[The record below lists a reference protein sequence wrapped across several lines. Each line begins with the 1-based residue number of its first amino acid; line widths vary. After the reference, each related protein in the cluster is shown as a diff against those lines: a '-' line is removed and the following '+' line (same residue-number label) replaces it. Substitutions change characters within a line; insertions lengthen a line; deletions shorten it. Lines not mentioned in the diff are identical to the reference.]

1 MLLLLLTAY
10 SDMLIATCSPIQPIY
25 HTSTIGLSMLINKRK
40 NQSRVNQVV
49 LAFKKERIRKNVSR
63 YKLAQATGLSES
75 SIAKIEDL
83 KQNPTLSTLME
94 MSVSINF
101 DLPKALKE
109 NYPDLP
115 EDAENASGNAGG
127 EEDETLGLSPTFF
140 LITDALKSMSEEKL
154 RVVYSVIKGL
164 NIK

>member
-1 MLLLLLTAY
+1 
-10 SDMLIATCSPIQPIY
+10 MLIATCSPIQPIY

-101 DLPKALKE
+101 DLPKVLKE

-154 RVVYSVIKGL
+154 KVVYSVIKGL
-164 NIK
+164 NEK

>member
-1 MLLLLLTAY
+1 MLT
-10 SDMLIATCSPIQPIY
+10 
-25 HTSTIGLSMLINKRK
+25 NKRQ
-40 NQSRVNQVV
+40 NQNRVNKII
-49 LAFKKERIRKNVSR
+49 LALKQARINRGITR
-63 YKLAQATGLSES
+63 YQLSKDTGLSDS
-75 SIAKIEDL
+75 SISNIEQL

-94 MSVSINF
+94 MAVSINF

-115 EDAENASGNAGG
+115 EDGKNTSENAGG

>member
-1 MLLLLLTAY
+1 MLT
-10 SDMLIATCSPIQPIY
+10 
-25 HTSTIGLSMLINKRK
+25 NKRQ
-40 NQSRVNQVV
+40 NQNRVNKII
-49 LAFKKERIRKNVSR
+49 LALKQAKINRGITR
-63 YKLAQATGLSES
+63 YQLSKDTGLSDS
-75 SIAKIEDL
+75 SISNIEQL

-164 NIK
+164 NEK

>member
-101 DLPKALKE
+101 DLPKVLKE
-109 NYPDLP
+109 N
-115 EDAENASGNAGG
+115 
-127 EEDETLGLSPTFF
+127 
-140 LITDALKSMSEEKL
+140 
-154 RVVYSVIKGL
+154 
-164 NIK
+164 

>member
-1 MLLLLLTAY
+1 MLT
-10 SDMLIATCSPIQPIY
+10 
-25 HTSTIGLSMLINKRK
+25 NKRQ
-40 NQSRVNQVV
+40 NQNRVNKII
-49 LAFKKERIRKNVSR
+49 LALKQARINRGITR
-63 YKLAQATGLSES
+63 YQLSKDTGLSDS
-75 SIAKIEDL
+75 SISNIEQL

-101 DLPKALKE
+101 DLPKAIKE

-115 EDAENASGNAGG
+115 EDAENASGNTGG

-164 NIK
+164 NEK

>member
-1 MLLLLLTAY
+1 MLT
-10 SDMLIATCSPIQPIY
+10 
-25 HTSTIGLSMLINKRK
+25 NKRQ
-40 NQSRVNQVV
+40 NQNRVNKII
-49 LAFKKERIRKNVSR
+49 LALKQARINRGITR
-63 YKLAQATGLSES
+63 YQLSKDTGLSDS
-75 SIAKIEDL
+75 SISNIEQL

-101 DLPKALKE
+101 DLPKAIKE

-115 EDAENASGNAGG
+115 DDAENASGNTGG

>member
-1 MLLLLLTAY
+1 
-10 SDMLIATCSPIQPIY
+10 MLIATCSPIQPIY

-94 MSVSINF
+94 MAVSINF

-115 EDAENASGNAGG
+115 EDGKNTSGNTGG

-164 NIK
+164 NEK

>member
-1 MLLLLLTAY
+1 MLA
-10 SDMLIATCSPIQPIY
+10 
-25 HTSTIGLSMLINKRK
+25 NKRQ
-40 NQSRVNQVV
+40 NQNRVNKII
-49 LAFKKERIRKNVSR
+49 LALKQARINRGITR
-63 YKLAQATGLSES
+63 YQLSKDTGLSDS
-75 SIAKIEDL
+75 SISNIEQL

-115 EDAENASGNAGG
+115 EDAENASGNTGG
-127 EEDETLGLSPTFF
+127 EEDETLGLAPTFF

-154 RVVYSVIKGL
+154 KVVYSVIKGL
-164 NIK
+164 NEK

>member
-1 MLLLLLTAY
+1 MLA
-10 SDMLIATCSPIQPIY
+10 
-25 HTSTIGLSMLINKRK
+25 NKRQ
-40 NQSRVNQVV
+40 NQNRVNKII
-49 LAFKKERIRKNVSR
+49 LALKQARINRGITR
-63 YKLAQATGLSES
+63 YQLSKDTGLSDS
-75 SIAKIEDL
+75 SISNIEQL

-101 DLPKALKE
+101 DLPKVLKE

-115 EDAENASGNAGG
+115 EDAENASGNTGG

-154 RVVYSVIKGL
+154 KVVYSVIKGL
-164 NIK
+164 NEK

>member
-1 MLLLLLTAY
+1 MLT
-10 SDMLIATCSPIQPIY
+10 
-25 HTSTIGLSMLINKRK
+25 NKRQ
-40 NQSRVNQVV
+40 NQNRVNKII
-49 LAFKKERIRKNVSR
+49 LALKQARINRGITR
-63 YKLAQATGLSES
+63 YQLSKDTGLSDS
-75 SIAKIEDL
+75 SISNMEQL

-94 MSVSINF
+94 MAVSINF
-101 DLPKALKE
+101 DLPKAIKE

-115 EDAENASGNAGG
+115 EDAENASGNTGG

-164 NIK
+164 NEK

>member
-1 MLLLLLTAY
+1 MLT
-10 SDMLIATCSPIQPIY
+10 
-25 HTSTIGLSMLINKRK
+25 NKRQ
-40 NQSRVNQVV
+40 NQNRVNKII
-49 LAFKKERIRKNVSR
+49 LALKQARINRRITR
-63 YKLAQATGLSES
+63 YQLSKDTGLSDS
-75 SIAKIEDL
+75 SISNIEQL

-115 EDAENASGNAGG
+115 EDAENASGNAGS

-164 NIK
+164 NEK

>member
-1 MLLLLLTAY
+1 MLT
-10 SDMLIATCSPIQPIY
+10 
-25 HTSTIGLSMLINKRK
+25 NKRQ
-40 NQSRVNQVV
+40 NQNRVNKII
-49 LAFKKERIRKNVSR
+49 LALKQARINRGITR
-63 YKLAQATGLSES
+63 YQLSKDTGLSDS
-75 SIAKIEDL
+75 SISNIEQL

-94 MSVSINF
+94 MAVSINF

-115 EDAENASGNAGG
+115 EDGKNTSENAGG

-164 NIK
+164 NEK

>member
-1 MLLLLLTAY
+1 M
-10 SDMLIATCSPIQPIY
+10 
-25 HTSTIGLSMLINKRK
+25 
-40 NQSRVNQVV
+40 
-49 LAFKKERIRKNVSR
+49 
-63 YKLAQATGLSES
+63 
-75 SIAKIEDL
+75 
-83 KQNPTLSTLME
+83 
-94 MSVSINF
+94 
-101 DLPKALKE
+101 PKALKE

-115 EDAENASGNAGG
+115 EDAENASGNTGG

>member
-1 MLLLLLTAY
+1 MLA
-10 SDMLIATCSPIQPIY
+10 
-25 HTSTIGLSMLINKRK
+25 NKRQ
-40 NQSRVNQVV
+40 NQNRVNKII
-49 LAFKKERIRKNVSR
+49 LALKQARINRGITR
-63 YKLAQATGLSES
+63 YQLSKDTGLRDS
-75 SIAKIEDL
+75 SISNIEQL

-101 DLPKALKE
+101 DLPKVLKE

-115 EDAENASGNAGG
+115 EDAENASGNTGG

-154 RVVYSVIKGL
+154 KVVYSVIKGL
-164 NIK
+164 NEK

>member
-1 MLLLLLTAY
+1 MLT
-10 SDMLIATCSPIQPIY
+10 
-25 HTSTIGLSMLINKRK
+25 NKRQ
-40 NQSRVNQVV
+40 NQNRVNKII
-49 LAFKKERIRKNVSR
+49 LALKQARINRRITR
-63 YKLAQATGLSES
+63 YQLSKDTGLSDS
-75 SIAKIEDL
+75 SISNIEQL

-115 EDAENASGNAGG
+115 EDAENASGNAGS
-127 EEDETLGLSPTFF
+127 EEDETLSLSPTFF

-164 NIK
+164 NEK

>member
-1 MLLLLLTAY
+1 
-10 SDMLIATCSPIQPIY
+10 MLIATCSPIQPIY

-109 NYPDLP
+109 NYHDLP

-127 EEDETLGLSPTFF
+127 EEDETLSLSPTFF

-154 RVVYSVIKGL
+154 KVVYSVIKGL
-164 NIK
+164 NEK

>member
-1 MLLLLLTAY
+1 
-10 SDMLIATCSPIQPIY
+10 MLIATCSPIQPIY

-49 LAFKKERIRKNVSR
+49 LAFKKARTKKNVSR

-94 MSVSINF
+94 MAVSINF
-101 DLPKALKE
+101 DLPKAIKE

-127 EEDETLGLSPTFF
+127 EEDETLSLSPTFF

-154 RVVYSVIKGL
+154 KVVYSVIKGL
-164 NIK
+164 NEK

>member
-1 MLLLLLTAY
+1 
-10 SDMLIATCSPIQPIY
+10 MLIATCSPIQPIY

-101 DLPKALKE
+101 DLPKVLKD

-115 EDAENASGNAGG
+115 DDAENASGNAGG

-164 NIK
+164 NEK

>member
-1 MLLLLLTAY
+1 MLT
-10 SDMLIATCSPIQPIY
+10 
-25 HTSTIGLSMLINKRK
+25 NKRQ
-40 NQSRVNQVV
+40 NQNRVNKII
-49 LAFKKERIRKNVSR
+49 LALKQARINRGITR
-63 YKLAQATGLSES
+63 YQLSKDTGLSDS
-75 SIAKIEDL
+75 SISNIEQL

-127 EEDETLGLSPTFF
+127 EEDETLSLSPTFF

-164 NIK
+164 NEK

>member
-1 MLLLLLTAY
+1 MLT
-10 SDMLIATCSPIQPIY
+10 
-25 HTSTIGLSMLINKRK
+25 NKRQ
-40 NQSRVNQVV
+40 NQNRVNKII
-49 LAFKKERIRKNVSR
+49 LALKQARINRGITR
-63 YKLAQATGLSES
+63 YQLSKDTGLSDS
-75 SIAKIEDL
+75 SISNIEQL

-127 EEDETLGLSPTFF
+127 EEDETLGLSPTFY

-164 NIK
+164 NEK

>member
-1 MLLLLLTAY
+1 MLT
-10 SDMLIATCSPIQPIY
+10 
-25 HTSTIGLSMLINKRK
+25 NKRQ
-40 NQSRVNQVV
+40 NQNRVNKII
-49 LAFKKERIRKNVSR
+49 LALKQARINRGITR
-63 YKLAQATGLSES
+63 YQLSKDTGLSDS
-75 SIAKIEDL
+75 SISNIEQL

-94 MSVSINF
+94 MAVSITF

-115 EDAENASGNAGG
+115 EDGKNTSENAGG
-127 EEDETLGLSPTFF
+127 EENETLGLSPTFF

-164 NIK
+164 NEK

>member
-1 MLLLLLTAY
+1 MLT
-10 SDMLIATCSPIQPIY
+10 
-25 HTSTIGLSMLINKRK
+25 NKRQ
-40 NQSRVNQVV
+40 NQNRVNKII
-49 LAFKKERIRKNVSR
+49 LALKQARINRGITR
-63 YKLAQATGLSES
+63 YQLSKDTGLSDS
-75 SIAKIEDL
+75 SISNIEQL

-94 MSVSINF
+94 MAVSINF

-115 EDAENASGNAGG
+115 DDTENASGNAGG
-127 EEDETLGLSPTFF
+127 EEDETLSLSPTFF

-164 NIK
+164 NEK

>member
-1 MLLLLLTAY
+1 MLA
-10 SDMLIATCSPIQPIY
+10 
-25 HTSTIGLSMLINKRK
+25 NKRQ
-40 NQSRVNQVV
+40 NQNRVNKII
-49 LAFKKERIRKNVSR
+49 LALKQARIKRGITR
-63 YKLAQATGLSES
+63 YQLSKDTGLSDS
-75 SIAKIEDL
+75 SISNIEQL

-109 NYPDLP
+109 NYPALS
-115 EDAENASGNAGG
+115 EEAGSSAENAGV

-154 RVVYSVIKGL
+154 KVIYSVIKGL
-164 NIK
+164 NEK

>member
-1 MLLLLLTAY
+1 
-10 SDMLIATCSPIQPIY
+10 MLIATCSPIQPIY

-164 NIK
+164 NEK

>member
-1 MLLLLLTAY
+1 MLT
-10 SDMLIATCSPIQPIY
+10 
-25 HTSTIGLSMLINKRK
+25 NKRQ
-40 NQSRVNQVV
+40 NQNRVNKII
-49 LAFKKERIRKNVSR
+49 LALKQARINRGITR
-63 YKLAQATGLSES
+63 YQLSKDTGLSDS
-75 SIAKIEDL
+75 SISNIEDL

-115 EDAENASGNAGG
+115 EDAENASGNTGG

-164 NIK
+164 NEK

>member
-1 MLLLLLTAY
+1 MLT
-10 SDMLIATCSPIQPIY
+10 
-25 HTSTIGLSMLINKRK
+25 NKRQ
-40 NQSRVNQVV
+40 NQNRVNKII
-49 LAFKKERIRKNVSR
+49 LALKQARINRGITR
-63 YKLAQATGLSES
+63 YQLSKDTGLSDS
-75 SIAKIEDL
+75 SISNIEQL

-109 NYPDLP
+109 NYPDLH

>member
-1 MLLLLLTAY
+1 MLT
-10 SDMLIATCSPIQPIY
+10 
-25 HTSTIGLSMLINKRK
+25 NKRQ
-40 NQSRVNQVV
+40 NQNRVNKII
-49 LAFKKERIRKNVSR
+49 LALKQARINRGITR
-63 YKLAQATGLSES
+63 YQLSKDTGLSDS
-75 SIAKIEDL
+75 SISNIEQL

>member
-1 MLLLLLTAY
+1 MLT
-10 SDMLIATCSPIQPIY
+10 
-25 HTSTIGLSMLINKRK
+25 NKRQ
-40 NQSRVNQVV
+40 NEYRVNKII
-49 LAFKKERIRKNVSR
+49 LALKQARINRGITR
-63 YKLAQATGLSES
+63 YQLSKDTGLSDS
-75 SIAKIEDL
+75 SISNIEQL

-94 MSVSINF
+94 MAVSINF

-127 EEDETLGLSPTFF
+127 EEDETLSLSPTFF

-154 RVVYSVIKGL
+154 RVVFTLIKGL

>member
-1 MLLLLLTAY
+1 MLT
-10 SDMLIATCSPIQPIY
+10 
-25 HTSTIGLSMLINKRK
+25 NKRQ
-40 NQSRVNQVV
+40 NQNRVNKIILDLKQ
-49 LAFKKERIRKNVSR
+49 ARINRRITR
-63 YKLAQATGLSES
+63 YQLSKDTGLSDS
-75 SIAKIEDL
+75 SISNIEQL

-115 EDAENASGNAGG
+115 EDAENASGNAGS

-164 NIK
+164 NEK